1 MTEKIVIF
9 SSRCL
14 LREITE
20 VKKKKKK
27 WFFCAERSYSNL
39 TFCLEKARYFGYLKN
54 CHWCQCHM
62 VHILTILYSSNF
74 PLRCGYDQPHVLKR
88 KNSRQGENRCA
99 NRCDYPVQTSASRC
113 PTLKYQTWKVL
124 LMVGILNSKP
134 ELCRNQ
140 LFCLCE
146 CPVLARLHD
155 SAFISFPSPLG
166 SRNK

>member
-14 LREITE
+14 LSEITE
-20 VKKKKKK
+20 VKKKKKVVFLCWK
-27 WFFCAERSYSNL
+27 KLFKFNL
-39 TFCLEKARYFGYLKN
+39 LLGKSQVFWVLKN

-74 PLRCGYDQPHVLKR
+74 PLRCGYDQPRVLKR

-99 NRCDYPVQTSASRC
+99 NRCDYPLQTSASRC